1 MLLHHG
7 TRRRAHPGAPRAESR
22 RAISSPA
29 SGQAGAVCDRDL
41 TVIHVTDMVFHVKTT
56 LNIDDGV
63 MRQLKQAAARE
74 GKTMSELVETALR
87 LLLQRRRKR
96 SAPPELPRY
105 RMGAELVDVSNREAL
120 HEAMERP

>member
-7 TRRRAHPGAPRAESR
+7 IHRRAHPGAPRPNRAARAKAR
-22 RAISSPA
+22 R
-29 SGQAGAVCDRDL
+29 GQGGAVCGHGL
-41 TVIHVTDMVFHVKTT
+41 TVIHVNGMVFHVKTT